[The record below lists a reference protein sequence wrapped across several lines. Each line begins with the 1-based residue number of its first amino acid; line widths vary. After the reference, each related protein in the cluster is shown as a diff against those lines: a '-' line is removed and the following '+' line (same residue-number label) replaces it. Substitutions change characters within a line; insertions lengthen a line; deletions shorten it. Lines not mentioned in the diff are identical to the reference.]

1 MSLLLAFQ
9 GAGPPPDDG
18 LLANQALTLP
28 ELELEL
34 DQDLFIPFNL
44 EDAPVLQPDFIS
56 YLLADVEDEP
66 SLFADQG
73 LFVPFNFDDAAQPD
87 IVFNLFTEAEEDVS
101 LEIGETQ
108 PYHFEFIS
116 DQVQNLSLDQEEPDE
131 IAYPDIPLFQFE
143 DPITISGL
151 DASDTAAEDQYDQ
164 QDLYEAAPG
173 VFLQAEDYIQLLLD
187 IEAIDDEVIMGEAQ
201 SGPFEPE
208 PPPPPP
214 EPELLPFVTDIYLPD
229 PEPGLSLVNPDEAPP
244 LPPLPGPRKRGR
256 VERISL
262 GNRRFRFI
270 IR

>member
-1 MSLLLAFQ
+1 VSLLLAFQ
-9 GAGPPPDDG
+9 GAAPPADDG

-28 ELELEL
+28 DLIDIDV
-34 DQDLFIPFNL
+34 DQDLFIPFNF
-44 EDAPVLQPDFIS
+44 EEPLQADIIS
-56 YLLADVEDEP
+56 YLLAD
-66 SLFADQG
+66 
-73 LFVPFNFDDAAQPD
+73 
-87 IVFNLFTEAEEDVS
+87 IEEDVP
-101 LEIGETQ
+101 LDLGEAQ
-108 PYHFEFIS
+108 PYNFEFIS

-131 IAYPDIPLFQFE
+131 ITYPDIYNLIFE
-143 DPITISGL
+143 DEIFTQVI
-151 DASDTAAEDQYDQ
+151 DASDILIEDLYDQ
-164 QDLYEAAPG
+164 QDLFETSPG
-173 VFLQAEDYIQLLLD
+173 VFLQEEDYIQLLLD